1 MWNRVSKTPDG
12 RIVSKFFCKKAKS
25 LLSLIVI
32 KKGNFLLITLFGIKN
47 IAEWFKTAKH
57 KCARCPIQHF
67 FQLTYWGIDILRL
80 LYSVSPLSHYRS
92 LILNPWARHYH
103 WLRTESQSAIFFTW
117 EPGIVA
123 EFLGSYGLLNSSD
136 EENSALT
143 WDKKIRHWSQ

>member
-1 MWNRVSKTPDG
+1 MRQCNQVYLWNRVSKTPDG

-67 FQLTYWGIDILRL
+67 FQLTYWGIDIIKRRRF
-80 LYSVSPLSHYRS
+80 SSAPIIWFCGVSTHINGTSI
-92 LILNPWARHYH
+92 LIYV
-103 WLRTESQSAIFFTW
+103 RTSTHEESW
-117 EPGIVA
+117 
-123 EFLGSYGLLNSSD
+123 SSPFWVR
-136 EENSALT
+136 NSA
-143 WDKKIRHWSQ
+143 WSSPQLGLGGGR